1 VATSVAEEDQQWNL
15 FPYFLH
21 SEKDMLAIEI
31 DVDFNHRRSETDFIN
46 NPTAFLVSFVTLELS
61 SASSATSTRTCSPE
75 PSPKR

>member
-1 VATSVAEEDQQWNL
+1 
-15 FPYFLH
+15 
-21 SEKDMLAIEI
+21 MLAIEI

-61 SASSATSTRTCSPE
+61 SESSATSTRTCSPE